1 MSSAYGTLQAP
12 RQSLQA
18 TAPLPLPLDITLKDS
33 SLARITRYDAAADA
47 SLLAALRVMMNAEIA
62 AGNTYPQE
70 EEMTEQAFLQY
81 FLSNE
86 AFVVRRRKKR
96 KEEDEEN
103 GKEEEEALGMFY
115 IKPNFPGRCSHV
127 MYPSAFSAVRFFL
140 ESQAKPFKGEGG
152 DGGVDSICNGGFI
165 VTSNAR
171 GLGVGRAMG
180 EAFLT
185 LVPLLGYRAA
195 MFNLV
200 FKTNVPSVNLWKSL
214 GFETIGVIPKAGR
227 LLIDGK
233 EEYVDALTMYY
244 DFCK

>member
-1 MSSAYGTLQAP
+1 MSSAYGTLAAP
-12 RQSLQA
+12 RQSSL
-18 TAPLPLPLDITLKDS
+18 TPLPLPIPITLKDGS
-33 SLARITRYDAAADA
+33 QARVARFDGTADA
-47 SLLAALRVMMNAEIA
+47 PLLDSLRALMNAEIA

-70 EEMTEQAFLQY
+70 EQLSEQEFQQY
-81 FLSNE
+81 FLSND
-86 AFVVRRRKKR
+86 AFVVKRAKKMR
-96 KEEDEEN
+96 LGSEKEGRGNTGGEETEQVD
-103 GKEEEEALGMFY
+103 GGEEEALGMFY
-115 IKPNFPGRCSHV
+115 IKPNFPGRCSH
-127 MYPSAFSAVRFFL
+127 
-140 ESQAKPFKGEGG
+140 
-152 DGGVDSICNGGFI
+152 ICNGGFI
-165 VTSNAR
+165 VGSGAR

-180 EAFLT
+180 EAFLK

-244 DFCK
+244 DFFK

>member
-1 MSSAYGTLQAP
+1 MSSAYGTLAAP
-12 RQSLQA
+12 RPNTA
-18 TAPLPLPLDITLKDS
+18 TPPLPLPIHVTLKDGS
-33 SLARITRYDAAADA
+33 PARVTRFDVNGDAPLLDSLH
-47 SLLAALRVMMNAEIA
+47 ALMNAEIA

-70 EEMTEQAFLQY
+70 ELLSEQGFQQY
-81 FLSNE
+81 FLSND
-86 AFVVRRRKKR
+86 AFVVKRRTKT
-96 KEEDEEN
+96 EQEDS
-103 GKEEEEALGMFY
+103 GKEEALGMFY
-115 IKPNFPGRCSHV
+115 IKPNFPGRCSH
-127 MYPSAFSAVRFFL
+127 
-140 ESQAKPFKGEGG
+140 
-152 DGGVDSICNGGFI
+152 ICNGGFI
-165 VTSNAR
+165 VGAGAR

-180 EAFLT
+180 EAFLK

-227 LLIDGK
+227 LRIDGK